1 MIKDTYEYNSI
12 PNKTVFI
19 FYSEGKKGKIKK
31 GIIFTKMG
39 GNLWNLAFGDVVEG
53 DIEDSIINNNHD
65 FVKLFATI
73 AKATYEFSAQYP
85 KRQIHIEPVD
95 EKRKKLYNHIFRRHY
110 EDINLVFHITGIY
123 LDSEKEDYSPQKNY
137 DFFRLKRKFVK

>member
-39 GNLWNLAFGDVVEG
+39 GNLWNLAFGD
-53 DIEDSIINNNHD
+53 
-65 FVKLFATI
+65 
-73 AKATYEFSAQYP
+73 
-85 KRQIHIEPVD
+85 

-110 EDINLVFHITGIY
+110 EDINLLFHITGIY